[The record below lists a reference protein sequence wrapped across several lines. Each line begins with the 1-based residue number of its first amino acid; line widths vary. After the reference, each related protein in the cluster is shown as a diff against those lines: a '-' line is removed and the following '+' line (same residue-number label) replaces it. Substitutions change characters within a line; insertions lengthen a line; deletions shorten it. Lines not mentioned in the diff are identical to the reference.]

1 MTKNYLILVLT
12 ASVLTSCATIF
23 GGNKYYANVQVPNHP
38 NAKIEF
44 DGKLK
49 GTGEATFKVKR
60 NEANNF
66 SVTIKEND
74 CETETKVFSKRKF
87 RGWAFAGSL
96 VGWTGFYQG
105 IPLPWGIIVDAG
117 TGAWWKPDIHENGVT
132 KENFNN
138 YTYTI
143 NYTGCSNNQ
152 GNGKTV
158 KKQSPTTSKADR
170 LRELKL
176 LLDEKII
183 TEEDY
188 EIEKKKILN
197 E

>member
-1 MTKNYLILVLT
+1 M
-12 ASVLTSCATIF
+12 
-23 GGNKYYANVQVPNHP
+23 
-38 NAKIEF
+38 
-44 DGKLK
+44 
-49 GTGEATFKVKR
+49 
-60 NEANNF
+60 
-66 SVTIKEND
+66 
-74 CETETKVFSKRKF
+74 
-87 RGWAFAGSL
+87 

-105 IPLPWGIIVDAG
+105 VPLPWGLIVDAS
-117 TGAWWKPDIHENGVT
+117 TGAWWKPDIHEKGVT